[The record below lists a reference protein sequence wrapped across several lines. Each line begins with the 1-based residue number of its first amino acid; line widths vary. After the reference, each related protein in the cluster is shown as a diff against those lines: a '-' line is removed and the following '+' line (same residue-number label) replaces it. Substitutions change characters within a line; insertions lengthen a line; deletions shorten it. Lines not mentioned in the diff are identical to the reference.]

1 MYEFDEKIGLEYL
14 KTIHVNDSKN
24 IRGSHKDRH
33 ENIGFGYIGFDTLIK
48 FIYDEKDFIVI
59 DVVGYNIEHECSVWK
74 Y

>member
-1 MYEFDEKIGLEYL
+1 MEDTQEF
-14 KTIHVNDSKN
+14 
-24 IRGSHKDRH
+24 
-33 ENIGFGYIGFDTLIK
+33 IGFIIK